1 MLRAFLGWEISRG
14 GGALALY
21 EVNGKESDEAKYAWE
36 QASNKV

>member
-1 MLRAFLGWEISRG
+1 MLRAFLGWEISR